1 MRVWQTSQHQ
11 HHRTPR
17 FQRGRVSLVPSV
29 CQGVVLIAIL
39 FLKSII
45 DLTFDKFL
53 GIIL

>member
-1 MRVWQTSQHQ
+1 MIKISKKFISCDKCDEMT
-11 HHRTPR
+11 
-17 FQRGRVSLVPSV
+17 SV